1 MMRLQRVG
9 RKNDPSYRIVVT
21 DKRESVAS
29 GNNIDHIGSY
39 NPKLGVI
46 EIDAEK
52 AKHWLSKGVQPS
64 VTVHNMLVSKKIID
78 AKKKNAL
85 SRKSPIVD
93 EEAIKKAKEEAEAK
107 AKKEAEEIQ
116 AKKEAEEAA
125 AKEVAEEIPAEI
137 STEEVT
143 AETTEKVE
151 PAVA

>member
-1 MMRLQRVG
+1 MLMMRLQRVG
-9 RKNDPSYRIVVT
+9 RKNDPSFRLVVT

-29 GNNIDHIGSY
+29 GRNIDLLGFY
-39 NPKLGVI
+39 NPKLGTI

-52 AKHWLSKGVQPS
+52 AKHWLSQGVQPS

-107 AKKEAEEIQ
+107 AKAEADALEAEK
-116 AKKEAEEAA
+116 AAEAEV
-125 AKEVAEEIPAEI
+125 KAEEP
-137 STEEVT
+137 V
-143 AETTEKVE
+143 
-151 PAVA
+151 VA